1 MMMQGKTLFVI
12 ITGLSG
18 AGKTKTVQIM
28 EDLGYFCIDNLPP
41 YLVSDF
47 LKISE
52 KTDGKINKVC
62 AVIDVRSK
70 EFLES
75 LPPIIQSLRGSKNL
89 NCKVIFLE
97 ASTESLVRR
106 FSETRRRHPL
116 EEGKN
121 IEEKIESERKK
132 LAKIKSMADIV
143 IDTSSY
149 SQRELKQKIVNV
161 LSYPETEEMKI
172 LIVTFGY
179 KYGIPVQADIM
190 LDVRFIPN
198 PFYDEDLSSLNGLS
212 KEVKDYVLSFE
223 ETKSF
228 LSKFQDFLLFLI
240 PHYISE
246 GKSYLTIA
254 LGCTGGKHR
263 SVAIGEF
270 LGAFLRKNGF
280 SVSIEHRDLQK

>member
-1 MMMQGKTLFVI
+1 MIMQGKTLFVI